1 MGEAEKI
8 TVNCGEV
15 LDISRVSELYAEL
28 DVILNQSSLIEMDV
42 SKIERID
49 VAGIQLLIS
58 LRNKVKSSGHEVAW
72 VEPSDNFLRS
82 VRLIGLDGSL
92 GLLE

>member
-1 MGEAEKI
+1 MSEAEKI

-28 DVILNQSSLIEMDV
+28 DVVLNENSLIEMDV

-58 LRNKVKSSGHEVAW
+58 FRNQVKSSGHDVNWIA
-72 VEPSDNFLRS
+72 PSENFLRS
-82 VRLIGLDGSL
+82 VSLVGLDGQL